1 MLTELNIDNLALIEK
16 AQVNFGEHFNVF
28 TGETGAGKSI
38 LINGINAIL
47 GQRTSRD
54 IVRNNEKK
62 ATVRAFFNDVPKIA
76 EDLLKAEGIE
86 CEGEICIVREIHAD
100 GRSTAKINSIS
111 VTSSFL
117 KQVSERLVDI
127 HGQHDSRILMQPET
141 HIDIL
146 DNFGDLDVDIENYR
160 KVFHELQLAAKRLKA
175 SAIDENTRQNRI
187 AELEKTIFELEN
199 AELKIGEEEELTERL
214 EFFRNSENIYKYLKS
229 ITSALNGNETAGK
242 CEEIDEINSEISN
255 LADIFPQAT
264 ECAKRFESVSAELT
278 DIADEFESMMS
289 KIEFDENEV
298 EYTEDRLSNIKKLKK
313 KYSRTVEDLVVF
325 LDECKEELSALNDSE
340 TKIEELK
347 AERKRLLSEATALA
361 RELSAK
367 REETANRF
375 AEAVCK
381 ELEMLNMSGVKIGV
395 DIKHGNLTAKGM
407 DTVEFLISANVG
419 EPLKPISKIASG
431 GELSRIMLSLKAVLA
446 DKDDIPTL
454 VFDEIDTGI
463 SGIAAGKVGEKL
475 SEISCHRQILCV
487 THLAQIAA
495 KADTHLKIEKSEH
508 DGRVYTSVTE
518 LDYDGKVSEI
528 ARIISGSNIT
538 DSTIDT
544 AKQMLNKQ

>member
-1 MLTELNIDNLALIEK
+1 MLKELNIENLALIEK
-16 AQVNFGEHFNVF
+16 AQVNFGENFNVF

-54 IVRNNEKK
+54 VVRNNEKK
-62 ATVRAFFNDVPKIA
+62 ATVRAFFTDVPKSVI
-76 EDLLKAEGIE
+76 ELLKSEGID
-86 CEGEICIVREIHAD
+86 CEDGISIVREIHAD
-100 GRSTAKINSIS
+100 GKSSAKINSAS
-111 VTSSFL
+111 VTTAFL

-146 DNFGDLDVDIENYR
+146 DNFGDLGADIENYR
-160 KVFHELQLAAKRLKA
+160 KIFHELQLAAKRLKA
-175 SAIDENTRQNRI
+175 STIDENTRQSRI
-187 AELEKTIFELEN
+187 DELEKTIFELES
-199 AELKIGEEEELTERL
+199 ADIKIGEEEELTERM
-214 EFFRNSENIYKYLKS
+214 EFFRNGEAIYKYLKN
-229 ITSALNGNETAGK
+229 ITTALNGNESAGIS
-242 CEEIDEINSEISN
+242 EEIDDINTEISH
-255 LADIFPQAT
+255 LADIYPSAQ
-264 ECAKRFESVSAELT
+264 ELSKRFESVSAELT
-278 DIADEFESMMS
+278 DIADEFETMLS
-289 KIEFDENEV
+289 KMEFDENEV
-298 EYTEDRLSNIKKLKK
+298 EYTEDRLSSIKKIKK
-313 KYSRTVEDLVVF
+313 KYSRTVEDLIVF
-325 LDECKEELSALNDSE
+325 LDECKEELSALSDSE

-347 AERKRLLSEATALA
+347 TERKRLLTEATALA
-361 RELSAK
+361 RELNSKREKVAK
-367 REETANRF
+367 RF
-375 AEAVCK
+375 SEAVCK

-395 DIKHGNLTAKGM
+395 DIKQGNLTNKGM

-475 SEISCHRQILCV
+475 AEISRHRQILCV
-487 THLAQIAA
+487 THLAQIAS
-495 KADTHLKIEKSEH
+495 KADTHLKIEKSER

-518 LDYDGKVSEI
+518 LDYDGKVNEI
-528 ARIISGSNIT
+528 ARIISGASVT
-538 DSTIDT
+538 ESTINT
-544 AKQMLNKQ
+544 AKQMLRTK